1 MLLQQFQIQRRVVNA
16 LMIREVVA
24 LYGRGSLGPGWL
36 VAEPLTF
43 ALPVLVLW
51 HFVRAPFEHGLP
63 MMAILWSGYMP
74 ILLFRHIGWRMLHVI
89 RQNTQLMYHRN
100 VTILDIAIVRCG
112 IEIIQ
117 NYAATIF
124 LFLLFFLLGLLDA
137 PRNFP
142 MLVLGYLLM
151 TWWCVT
157 MGLILGGLSERSEW
171 VEKIWQP
178 YSYTYMFYSGFFVM
192 ADWLPPSLRQIA
204 LLQPSLQAYEMIR
217 AGLLGD
223 EIKTHYDIS
232 YTCLVL
238 SALTLFGLWA
248 LRDSRRF
255 VGLA

>member
-1 MLLQQFQIQRRVVNA
+1 
-16 LMIREVVA
+16 
-24 LYGRGSLGPGWL
+24 
-36 VAEPLTF
+36 
-43 ALPVLVLW
+43 
-51 HFVRAPFEHGLP
+51 
-63 MMAILWSGYMP
+63 MP
-74 ILLFRHIGWRMLHVI
+74 ILLFRHIGWRMLHLI

-100 VTILDIAIVRCG
+100 VTVLDIAIVRSG

-124 LFLLFFLLGLLDA
+124 LFLLFYLLGLLDA

-142 MLVLGYLLM
+142 MLILGYLLM
-151 TWWCVT
+151 TWWCVA

-171 VEKIWQP
+171 VGKIWQP

-192 ADWLPPSLRQIA
+192 ADWLPPDWRQIA

-232 YTCLVL
+232 YTMPGFKCFNPLWLMDVTGQPSVRWTCLRPGHRD
-238 SALTLFGLWA
+238 AKDTGHRCCRKPGKIF
-248 LRDSRRF
+248 LRLKDSTHR
-255 VGLA
+255 